1 MKHRKIL
8 SNWQAEPIVAMMQL
22 IETHSKPT
30 IVSWCLDYAQ
40 TRILPLYL
48 KQFPADS
55 RPQSALD
62 AAQAWLKKDIK
73 LPAAKALIL
82 ACHEAA
88 REAEAFPIA
97 QAAAR
102 ALGQA
107 ASTIH
112 APTHALGLPLYGSLA
127 LAYDALGID
136 APWEEHEAFALQ
148 ECEKM
153 LVSFKAVAREEEPNP
168 VKVKWF
174 C

>member
-1 MKHRKIL
+1 MNK
-8 SNWQAEPIVAMMQL
+8 E
-22 IETHSKPT
+22 
-30 IVSWCLDYAQ
+30 
-40 TRILPLYL
+40 
-48 KQFPADS
+48 
-55 RPQSALD
+55 
-62 AAQAWLKKDIK
+62 IK
-73 LPAAKALIL
+73 LPEAKALIL
-82 ACHEAA
+82 DCHEAA
-88 REAEAFPIA
+88 REAEAFPTA

-136 APWEEHEAFALQ
+136 ADWQDLESFALQ

-153 LVSFKAVAREEEPNP
+153 LASFRAVACKDEPNP
-168 VKVKWF
+168 VKVKRF

>member
-1 MKHRKIL
+1 ML
-8 SNWQAEPIVAMMQL
+8 SNCNAEPIVAMMQL
-22 IETHSKPT
+22 IETQSKQT
-30 IVSWCLDYAQ
+30 IVAWCLDYAQ
-40 TRILPLYL
+40 SHILPLYL
-48 KQFPADS
+48 KKFPADS

-73 LPAAKALIL
+73 LPEAKALIL

-127 LAYDALGID
+127 LAYDAIGID
-136 APWEEHEAFALQ
+136 AEWQDLERFALQ
-148 ECEKM
+148 ECGKM
-153 LVSFKAVAREEEPNP
+153 LASFRTVARQDEPNP